1 MAKVTQKGAAKAR
14 IPTLISLTPKPKF
27 FLPVTQASGFPGPPG
42 PSNTISSANG
52 VTGRAPSVTDTAAKS
67 SCYTGII
74 AQMGMCGHLCISDT
88 TLPTP
93 TTLFFK
99 IPSNPKLLTTH
110 EPQKKTPCHN
120 KNQEKPPSCLFTNSI
135 FQRPRFAFIC
145 SSVIYARVPN
155 NQVQSCSKDPGQ
167 VHSPSKTSATTHYPV
182 SSHQPQAH
190 CTCSLANLNAI

>member
-99 IPSNPKLLTTH
+99 IPSNSKLLTTH
-110 EPQKKTPCHN
+110 EPQKKRPATTRTK
-120 KNQEKPPSCLFTNSI
+120 KNHHRACLPTVFFRGHALLLS
-135 FQRPRFAFIC
+135 AVLL
-145 SSVIYARVPN
+145 SRVPN

>member
-110 EPQKKTPCHN
+110 EPQKK
-120 KNQEKPPSCLFTNSI
+120 
-135 FQRPRFAFIC
+135 RP
-145 SSVIYARVPN
+145 
-155 NQVQSCSKDPGQ
+155 
-167 VHSPSKTSATTHYPV
+167 ATTRTKKNHHHACLPIV
-182 SSHQPQAH
+182 FFRGHALLLSAVLLSMPGFPITKSKAAARTRARSTVPARPQQQHTTLSVAISLRLTAH
-190 CTCSLANLNAI
+190 ALWLI